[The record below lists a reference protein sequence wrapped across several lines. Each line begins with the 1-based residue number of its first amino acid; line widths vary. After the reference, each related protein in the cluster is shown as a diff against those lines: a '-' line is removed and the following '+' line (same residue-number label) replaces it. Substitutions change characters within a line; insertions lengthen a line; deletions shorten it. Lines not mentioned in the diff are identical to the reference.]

1 MAIRPTTLRQLYIAE
16 LPRLYAFVYD
26 MCGARAEAFRF
37 LTQVSA
43 KANAHAVELLEA
55 PVPADAIL
63 GFVARSLEKEL
74 GRRAEQTFAI
84 LDHALRSDITRL
96 IDIHAPGID
105 GDPSRIHVLLWE
117 LKRTC
122 LTAVMGCLPPSVRL
136 SFLLTDIL
144 GYGPADA
151 ADLLEIKES
160 AYRVR
165 LTRARKRI
173 EDYLTPRCFH
183 VDQQNPCNCEGRLG
197 IALDAKFVAPPPHDL
212 DTPKA
217 AHDSDPPRR
226 DMASLY
232 RGMPRVALSEAQSA
246 ELVALITA

>member
-26 MCGARAEAFRF
+26 MFGARNEALRF
-37 LTQVSA
+37 LSEVTKQ
-43 KANAHAVELLEA
+43 ANAHAAEILEA

-63 GFVARSLEKEL
+63 GFVARSLEREL
-74 GRRAEQTFAI
+74 GRRAEQTFQI
-84 LDHALRSDITRL
+84 LDNVLRSEITRP

-136 SFLLTDIL
+136 SFILTDIL

-183 VDQQNPCNCEGRLG
+183 VDRQNPCNCEGRLG
-197 IALDAKFVAPPPHDL
+197 IALDAKFVTPPPHDL
-212 DTPKA
+212 DTPKE
-217 AHDSDPPRR
+217 AHDHEPPRR

-232 RGMPRVALSEAQSA
+232 RGLPRVVLSEGQTADVLG
-246 ELVALITA
+246 LVTT